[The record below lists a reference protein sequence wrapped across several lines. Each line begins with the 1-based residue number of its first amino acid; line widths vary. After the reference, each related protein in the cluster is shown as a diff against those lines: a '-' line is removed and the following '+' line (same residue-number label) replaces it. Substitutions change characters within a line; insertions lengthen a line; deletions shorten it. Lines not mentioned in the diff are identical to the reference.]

1 MSTPNACVGKDR
13 VSDLCSV
20 LCASVFFFG
29 ATESQVREVVCV
41 KLLGMKR
48 IKKGYGTHSFNL
60 NLHTAQYKVSFTLN
74 M

>member
-1 MSTPNACVGKDR
+1 MHMWVKTGLAIYVYFYAP
-13 VSDLCSV
+13 LC
-20 LCASVFFFG
+20 CAVFG

-41 KLLGMKR
+41 KLLGMIK